1 MTVTGPKH
9 TGGCAPFTGLRPD
22 LAYRLWLPQTQ
33 CNLGDSRTAMYQV
46 LHGCG
51 LDLREGGV
59 TAAALATQTGND
71 GFPDY
76 AEKSSAGKAEP

>member
-1 MTVTGPKH
+1 
-9 TGGCAPFTGLRPD
+9 
-22 LAYRLWLPQTQ
+22 
-33 CNLGDSRTAMYQV
+33 MYQV